1 MKKLLITFCALL
13 FIAQNAFSQTWRYII
28 HIADT
33 TNGLP
38 TSITDSS
45 GYKLLDFT
53 DQNIENIFDQYFVTE
68 FKKTYPSFQTPSLH
82 HYYTLVCEDSLGNL
96 PISLKNYDS
105 TIYSKWRN
113 VDSIILLGSK
123 KISTSPPDDY
133 NSLVQTNLD
142 LINAVGAWNIETGD
156 PNIKIGIID
165 PQWGGLAS
173 HPELTGKTTSLIQ
186 GTPPGGPHGVHVSQL
201 AAANT
206 NNNSGLAAI
215 GHDCSIVVADVDPFF
230 ADAWLQKVYDMAE
243 EGVKVINI
251 SFQINIF
258 AGASPHPRQDEQ
270 DAINEITERGVLI
283 VAAAGNGAK
292 NGFSETDYI
301 YPASYDNVLSVT
313 SVGHKNDY
321 TGSATSN
328 LKDVIDYDVASPS
341 TFTRN
346 DKVDV
351 AAPGYFV
358 PTIEA
363 TMDHDPNQPSNTF
376 DVVYTQGTS
385 FAAPQ
390 VAGLAG
396 LILSIN
402 PCFTPQEITDIIK
415 STTVNIDNITFSIGG
430 TTYTPNLPYAGTYG
444 TGRIDAQAALQLASN
459 LTDVGSRTLTANET
473 WNMNRYVSG
482 DITVPSGIT
491 LAISASTIKF
501 DPGVKIIIQPGGF
514 LQINNSTLTTGCTDG
529 LWGGI
534 QAIGVFGGT
543 QDFFTQS
550 RVIITNSTIENA
562 YRGIVTGDE
571 ISHLNNGGI
580 VWATSST
587 FKNCRVGIAFLPNS
601 AYTSKVPSSSY
612 VNNCYF
618 LCDDALLDG
627 SGLGML
633 HGVSMQGVY
642 DIGFAGNT
650 FINSAV
656 DGSFSDAFR
665 GNGLTCIDCSVIVDR
680 IYVDPGAGVPTFQQC
695 DQPTQ
700 KRSLFQGLTTGFQV
714 LNNFGHTDPSLRTK
728 AIECDFI
735 NCETSTDIND
745 DIGTVLYGN
754 TYIWDENF
762 IGYNQYSYKLST
774 AFGNQPSTVGI
785 FLDGTESYLVENNAL
800 TFESGYQKTYGVSTI
815 MNNSE
820 TNASNGLANFI
831 RNTSTNISNSSFPNR
846 TIFGNLLL
854 ENNRNLYIQCNEYCD
869 NSYDW
874 YLENNPALLDLFTPP
889 HTTSVSL
896 YNKFSDHTAIPN
908 SVVTNVYST
917 YQSINFS
924 YVALPSYSPSACP
937 FPSTLTSSPTSFNA
951 TGGGSGATSCTKA
964 ATELCAI
971 YCQDFPQPGAEGGCP
986 QEPGGGNDLVIN
998 QNEGDGFLDEVE
1010 MIDAID
1016 LDEKETIK
1024 SALNKIR
1031 NGEYEILTK
1040 EELNV
1045 LIYLAKENNSK
1056 YSKKIRLALQLVNT
1070 VVENNQVVNNSVIK
1084 ASGNN
1089 KPNPIVKEK
1098 VNVFP
1103 NPSSKELN
1111 IDFSISKNK
1120 SVSISITD
1128 ITGKEVLKLL
1138 NVRDY
1143 NKGSYTLS
1151 YDISSLSDGAYLIN
1165 FKGDGNI
1172 VTKKF
1177 IKIGN

>member
-13 FIAQNAFSQTWRYII
+13 FIAQDATSQQFCYTI

-38 TSITDSS
+38 TTITDSS

-53 DQNIENIFDQYFVTE
+53 NQNIENIFNQYQITE
-68 FKKTYPSFQTPSLH
+68 FKKIYSLFTTPSLH
-82 HYYTLVCEDSLGNL
+82 HFYSIICDDSLGNL
-96 PISLKNYDS
+96 PNSLKLYDS
-105 TIYSKWRN
+105 TIYDSWRFESAVIPFSSKALKLVPN
-113 VDSIILLGSK
+113 DYSS
-123 KISTSPPDDY
+123 STQS
-133 NSLVQTNLD
+133 NLD
-142 LINAVGAWNIETGD
+142 LIKAEQAWDVTTGD
-156 PNIKIGIID
+156 PNISIGILD
-165 PQWGGLAS
+165 ALWGGVGT
-173 HPELTGKTTSLIQ
+173 HPELLNKTNILITSV
-186 GTPPGGPHGVHVSQL
+186 PNPGAHGVLVAQ
-201 AAANT
+201 AAAAETDNNFGVAGIGFNCSLVVDQLKNT
-206 NNNSGLAAI
+206 NEWLDDVRKLANNGAR
-215 GHDCSIVVADVDPFF
+215 VV
-230 ADAWLQKVYDMAE
+230 
-243 EGVKVINI
+243 NI
-251 SFQINIF
+251 SFGLN
-258 AGASPHPRQDEQ
+258 GCTPHNYPRPDEQ
-270 DAINEITERGVLI
+270 TCINELAEDGILI
-283 VAAAGNGAK
+283 VVAAGNGPEP
-292 NGFSETDYI
+292 GGGCTETTI
-301 YPASYDNVLSVT
+301 FYPAAYDNVLSVT
-313 SVGHKNDY
+313 SCGHQNPQIGTKTY
-321 TGSATSN
+321 GI
-328 LKDVIDYDVASPS
+328 KDVILQDLVDPS
-341 TFTRN
+341 LNYTHTRN
-346 DKVDV
+346 NMVDV
-351 AAPGYFV
+351 VAPGYKV
-358 PTIEA
+358 PLMEAVAGSNGTIDLIEA
-363 TMDHDPNQPSNTF
+363 T
-376 DVVYTQGTS
+376 GTS

-396 LILSIN
+396 LIFSIN
-402 PCFTPQEITDIIK
+402 PCFTPQEVTDIIK
-415 STTVNIDNITFSIGG
+415 STTVNIDNVQCTINGI
-430 TTYTPNLPYAGTYG
+430 TYTPNLAYIGTYG
-444 TGRIDAQAALQLASN
+444 TGRIDAEAAVLLADE
-459 LTDVGSRTLTANET
+459 LTADGNRTLAANET
-473 WNMNRYVSG
+473 WDMNRYVSG

-514 LQINNSTLTTGCTDG
+514 LQINNSILTTGCTDG

-1024 SALNKIR
+1024 NALNKIR
-1031 NGEYEILTK
+1031 NGEFEILTK
-1040 EELNV
+1040 EELNI

-1056 YSKKIRLALQLVNT
+1056 YSKKIRLALQLANT

-1089 KPNPIVKEK
+1089 KPNSIVKEK

-1165 FKGDGNI
+1165 FKSDGNI